1 MKQYVYA
8 DEENGELV
16 FKTITEQGI
25 LDEYLDTYTKMMTAM
40 GRGGEVNK
48 DACIK
53 FWCAMHLGEEIK
65 PGQQDEF
72 I

>member
-1 MKQYVYA
+1 MRHYVYA

-25 LDEYLDTYTKMMTAM
+25 LEEYLDTYTKMMTAM

-53 FWCAMHLGEEIK
+53 FWCGMHLGEEIK